1 MSRRATTMNI
11 YIYDRTWSKYS
22 KAFSESKSESDLNFS
37 CLQKLKAKKKGKKK
51 KKNSAWFICRNL
63 FGDIGVS
70 KTYQQEQVFN
80 YEVFNYEVLN
90 KQYLT
95 IKKKK
100 RKEIESCY
108 YYIWQLY
115 YKIWL

>member
-51 KKNSAWFICRNL
+51 KKILHGLYAGICL
-63 FGDIGVS
+63 AISEFQKLI
-70 KTYQQEQVFN
+70 
-80 YEVFNYEVLN
+80 N
-90 KQYLT
+90 KNKYLT
-95 IKKKK
+95 MKYLTSSI
-100 RKEIESCY
+100 
-108 YYIWQLY
+108 
-115 YKIWL
+115 